1 LESKAPIVATRID
14 NQFTVLGIDFQC
26 TGLFFRNFSR
36 RHNEVIG
43 GQVATERGT
52 TRVKLLA
59 VATFESKAP
68 IVATRIDDQ
77 LTVLGIDF
85 QCTGRFFRN
94 FRWRHNEFIGG
105 QVATER
111 GTTRVNF
118 LAVAA
123 SESQA
128 PIIATRIDDQLT
140 VLGIDF
146 QCTGLFFR
154 NFSRRHNNFIG
165 GQVAT
170 ERGTTRVNFLAVTT
184 RKAQAPII
192 ATRIDDQLTFV
203 GADFFGTMDR
213 GEGNKQ
219 SNNVEENDRELHD
232 SKMEFAFLDD
242 YRVKWLEDLG
252 KKYL

>member
-140 VLGIDF
+140 
-146 QCTGLFFR
+146 
-154 NFSRRHNNFIG
+154 
-165 GQVAT
+165 
-170 ERGTTRVNFLAVTT
+170 
-184 RKAQAPII
+184 
-192 ATRIDDQLTFV
+192 FV

-232 SKMEFAFLDD
+232 GKMEFAFLDE

-252 KKYL
+252 KQYL